1 MPNTVKFKD
10 YYSVLGVDRTADQA
24 AIRSAFRSR
33 AKKMHPDVN
42 RDDPKAEE
50 QFKDLNEAFEVLSDA
65 GKRKMYDRFG
75 EDWKRYQDAGVSP
88 DERFRGGATST
99 RQATQGTPGAPE
111 DFGTWFAGENG
122 SFTFESADNGGR
134 FSDFF
139 NLLFGAQQ
147 SGSGRVRQSTARP
160 RRGDD
165 LEAPT
170 TITMEEAATGTQRRL
185 SVRTPGTCSLCK
197 GAGEVRGGMCPR
209 CDGSGTVPAMKE
221 LEVSIPK
228 GVRTGSRVRVSGRG
242 GPGMNGGPAGDVYL
256 VIKLV
261 PHPRFERA
269 GDDLVETVNIPLY
282 TAVLGGEVVVPT
294 ISGQV
299 ALTVPAGTQVG
310 RQFRLRGKGMPKL
323 GSTTGEAGDL
333 RVRAAIELPVSLT
346 DEQRTLFE
354 QLRDL
359 RSSKD

>member
-1 MPNTVKFKD
+1 MSNTVTFKD
-10 YYSVLGVDRTADQA
+10 YYQVLGVDRSADEA
-24 AIRSAFRSR
+24 AIRSAFRAR
-33 AKKMHPDVN
+33 AKQMHPDVN

-88 DERFRGGATST
+88 DERFRGGASPS
-99 RQATQGTPGAPE
+99 RQGTPGSSE

-122 SFTFESADNGGR
+122 SFAFESADSGGR

-139 NLLFGAQQ
+139 NLLFGSQQ
-147 SGSGRVRQSTARP
+147 STTGRVRQAAVRP

-185 SVRTPGTCSLCK
+185 SVRTPETCTLCK
-197 GAGEVRGGMCPR
+197 GTGEVRGGMCPR
-209 CDGSGTVPAMKE
+209 CDGTGKTRAMKE
-221 LEVSIPK
+221 LEVTIPK

-242 GPGMNGGPAGDVYL
+242 GPGTNGGPAGDVYL
-256 VIKLV
+256 VIKIV
-261 PHPRFERA
+261 PHPRFERM
-269 GDDLVETVNIPLY
+269 GDDLVATLTIPLY

-294 ISGQV
+294 IGGQV
-299 ALTVPAGTQVG
+299 ALTVPPGTQAG

-323 GSTTGEAGDL
+323 GSTTGESGDL
-333 RVRAAIELPVSLT
+333 RVRASIQIPTSLSD
-346 DEQRTLFE
+346 DERALFE

-359 RSSKD
+359 NAPTA